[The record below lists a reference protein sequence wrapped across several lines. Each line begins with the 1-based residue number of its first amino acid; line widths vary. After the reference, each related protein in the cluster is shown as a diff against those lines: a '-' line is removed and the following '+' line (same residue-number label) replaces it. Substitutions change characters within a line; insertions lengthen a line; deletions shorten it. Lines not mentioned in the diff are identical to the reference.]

1 MFNGFSQEVFF
12 SASLMW
18 TTWKLG
24 TGVFLVV
31 IYPSGGLLNSV
42 SIQKSKKET
51 FIGQRAGK
59 TPKHIHTF
67 RNFWAF
73 FSKE

>member
-1 MFNGFSQEVFF
+1 MEKKSETKIMKITHSV
-12 SASLMW
+12 
-18 TTWKLG
+18 
-24 TGVFLVV
+24 VV
-31 IYPSGGLLNSV
+31 IYPSGGLLNTV

-67 RNFWAF
+67 RNF
-73 FSKE
+73 